1 VDAAIG
7 ASVPDLRS
15 LGPMRSGTS
24 FMTRELYRDGERIRE
39 FDVRSAATVMTA
51 FIGALFL
58 VFFLAAFLPWLL
70 SKGMTAAV
78 EGLMNRIGF
87 GTFHANTI
95 WSWLLVLAMFAVFTA
110 FIVVIATGILA
121 LYNLLSERTGMGMS
135 VETRVPELVSGRRAA
150 IAGPEEDTELDG
162 SFDELYAE
170 AQRRNVR
177 GRSTMSK
184 DELQNALRRRR
195 RPATRPR
202 ASRARRA

>member
-1 VDAAIG
+1 
-7 ASVPDLRS
+7 
-15 LGPMRSGTS
+15 MRSGTS
-24 FMTRELYRDGERIRE
+24 FMTRELNRDGERIRE

-170 AQRRNVR
+170 AQRRNIR

-184 DELQNALRRRR
+184 DELQKALRRRR
-195 RPATRPR
+195 RSATRPR

>member
-1 VDAAIG
+1 
-7 ASVPDLRS
+7 
-15 LGPMRSGTS
+15 MRNGTS
-24 FMTRELYRDGERIRE
+24 AFTRESYRDGELIRE
-39 FDVRSAATVMTA
+39 FDVQSAAMVMSA
-51 FIGALFL
+51 FIGGLFL

-110 FIVVIATGILA
+110 FIVVIATAILA
-121 LYNLLSERTGMGMS
+121 LYNVLSDRTGMGMR
-135 VETRVPELVSGRRAA
+135 VESRGQLAAGERPALVGPRVDETTD
-150 IAGPEEDTELDG
+150 E

-170 AQRRNVR
+170 AQRRNLK

-184 DELQNALRRRR
+184 DDLAKALRRGRR
-195 RPATRPR
+195 RPSRATS
-202 ASRARRA
+202 SRARRA

>member
-1 VDAAIG
+1 
-7 ASVPDLRS
+7 
-15 LGPMRSGTS
+15 MRSGTS
-24 FMTRELYRDGERIRE
+24 FMTRELDRDGERIRE

-58 VFFLAAFLPWLL
+58 IFFLAAFLPWLL

-95 WSWLLVLAMFAVFTA
+95 WSWLLVLLMFAVFTA

-121 LYNLLSERTGMGMS
+121 LYNLLSERTGMAMS
-135 VETRVPELVSGRRAA
+135 VDPRVPELVSGRRAA
-150 IAGPEEDTELDG
+150 IAAPEEDTEPDG

-170 AQRRNVR
+170 AQRRNIK

-184 DELQNALRRRR
+184 DELQKALRRRR
-195 RPATRPR
+195 RTATRPR

>member
-1 VDAAIG
+1 
-7 ASVPDLRS
+7 
-15 LGPMRSGTS
+15 
-24 FMTRELYRDGERIRE
+24 MTRELYRDGERIRE

-135 VETRVPELVSGRRAA
+135 VETRVPELVSGGRAE
-150 IAGPEEDTELDG
+150 IVGPDDDTELDG

-170 AQRRNVR
+170 AQRRNIR

-184 DELQNALRRRR
+184 DELQKALRRRR
-195 RPATRPR
+195 RTATRPR

>member
-1 VDAAIG
+1 
-7 ASVPDLRS
+7 
-15 LGPMRSGTS
+15 MRSDTS

-87 GTFHANTI
+87 GAFHANTI

-110 FIVVIATGILA
+110 FIVIIATGILA
-121 LYNLLSERTGMGMS
+121 LYNLLSERTGMGMN

-150 IAGPEEDTELDG
+150 IAAPDDEDELDG
-162 SFDELYAE
+162 SFDDLYAE

-184 DELQNALRRRR
+184 DELQKALRRRR
-195 RPATRPR
+195 RTAARPS
-202 ASRARRA
+202 ASRTRRA

>member
-1 VDAAIG
+1 
-7 ASVPDLRS
+7 
-15 LGPMRSGTS
+15 
-24 FMTRELYRDGERIRE
+24 MTRELYRDGERIRE

-87 GTFHANTI
+87 GAFHANTI

-110 FIVVIATGILA
+110 FIVIIATGILA
-121 LYNLLSERTGMGMS
+121 LYNLLSERTGMGMN

-150 IAGPEEDTELDG
+150 IAAPDDDDELDG
-162 SFDELYAE
+162 SFDDLYAE

-184 DELQNALRRRR
+184 DELQKALRRRR
-195 RPATRPR
+195 RTAARPS
-202 ASRARRA
+202 ASRTRRA

>member
-1 VDAAIG
+1 
-7 ASVPDLRS
+7 
-15 LGPMRSGTS
+15 MRSGTS

-87 GTFHANTI
+87 GAFHANTI

-135 VETRVPELVSGRRAA
+135 VETRVPELVSGGRAE
-150 IAGPEEDTELDG
+150 IIGPGDDDAQLDG

-170 AQRRNVR
+170 AQRRNIR

-184 DELQNALRRRR
+184 DELQKALRRRR
-195 RPATRPR
+195 RTATRPR
-202 ASRARRA
+202 ASRTRRA

>member
-1 VDAAIG
+1 
-7 ASVPDLRS
+7 
-15 LGPMRSGTS
+15 MRSGTS
-24 FMTRELYRDGERIRE
+24 FMTRELNRDGERIRE

-58 VFFLAAFLPWLL
+58 IFFLAAFLPWLL

-95 WSWLLVLAMFAVFTA
+95 WSWLLVLLMFAVFTA

-135 VETRVPELVSGRRAA
+135 VEPRVPELVSGRRAA
-150 IAGPEEDTELDG
+150 IAGPDDDTELDG

-170 AQRRNVR
+170 AQRRNIK

-184 DELQNALRRRR
+184 DELQKALRRRR
-195 RPATRPR
+195 RTASRPG

>member
-1 VDAAIG
+1 
-7 ASVPDLRS
+7 
-15 LGPMRSGTS
+15 MRSGTS

-170 AQRRNVR
+170 AQRRNIR

-184 DELQNALRRRR
+184 DELQKALRRRR

>member
-1 VDAAIG
+1 
-7 ASVPDLRS
+7 
-15 LGPMRSGTS
+15 MRSGTS

-150 IAGPEEDTELDG
+150 IAGPEDDTELDG

-170 AQRRNVR
+170 AQRRNIR

-184 DELQNALRRRR
+184 DELQKALRRRR
-195 RPATRPR
+195 RTATRPR

>member
-1 VDAAIG
+1 
-7 ASVPDLRS
+7 
-15 LGPMRSGTS
+15 MRSGTS

-150 IAGPEEDTELDG
+150 IAGPEDDTELDG

-170 AQRRNVR
+170 ARRRNIR

-184 DELQNALRRRR
+184 DELQKALRRRR
-195 RPATRPR
+195 RTATRPR

>member
-1 VDAAIG
+1 
-7 ASVPDLRS
+7 
-15 LGPMRSGTS
+15 MRSGTS
-24 FMTRELYRDGERIRE
+24 FMTRELNRDGERIRE

-58 VFFLAAFLPWLL
+58 IFFLAAFLPWLL

-95 WSWLLVLAMFAVFTA
+95 WSWLLVLLMFAVFTA

-135 VETRVPELVSGRRAA
+135 VEPRVPELVSGRRAA
-150 IAGPEEDTELDG
+150 IAAPEADLEPDG

-170 AQRRNVR
+170 AQRRNIK

-184 DELQNALRRRR
+184 DELQKALRRRR
-195 RPATRPR
+195 RTASRPG

>member
-1 VDAAIG
+1 
-7 ASVPDLRS
+7 
-15 LGPMRSGTS
+15 MRSGTS
-24 FMTRELYRDGERIRE
+24 FMTRELYRDGEQIRE

-58 VFFLAAFLPWLL
+58 IFFLAAFLPWLL

-135 VETRVPELVSGRRAA
+135 VDPRVPELVSGRRAA
-150 IAGPEEDTELDG
+150 IAGPERETQLDG

-170 AQRRNVR
+170 AQRRNLK
-177 GRSTMSK
+177 GRSTMTK
-184 DELQNALRRRR
+184 DELQKALRRRR
-195 RPATRPR
+195 RAVARPVKGR
-202 ASRARRA
+202 TSRG

>member
-1 VDAAIG
+1 
-7 ASVPDLRS
+7 
-15 LGPMRSGTS
+15 MRSGTS

-51 FIGALFL
+51 FVGALFL

-121 LYNLLSERTGMGMS
+121 LYNLLSERTGMGMT
-135 VETRVPELVSGRRAA
+135 VETRVPELISGRRAA
-150 IAGPEEDTELDG
+150 IAAPDDDAELDG
-162 SFDELYAE
+162 SFDDLYAE
-170 AQRRNVR
+170 AQRRNVK
-177 GRSTMSK
+177 GRSTMST
-184 DELQNALRRRR
+184 DELQKALRRRR
-195 RPATRPR
+195 RAATRPS
-202 ASRARRA
+202 ASRTRRA

>member
-1 VDAAIG
+1 
-7 ASVPDLRS
+7 
-15 LGPMRSGTS
+15 MRSGTS

-135 VETRVPELVSGRRAA
+135 VATRVPELVSGRRAA

-170 AQRRNVR
+170 AQRRNIR

-184 DELQNALRRRR
+184 DELQKALRRRR
-195 RPATRPR
+195 RTATRPR

>member
-1 VDAAIG
+1 
-7 ASVPDLRS
+7 
-15 LGPMRSGTS
+15 MRSGTS
-24 FMTRELYRDGERIRE
+24 FMTRELNRDGERIRE

-162 SFDELYAE
+162 SFDEIYAE
-170 AQRRNVR
+170 AQRRNIR

-184 DELQNALRRRR
+184 DELQKALRRRR
-195 RPATRPR
+195 RTATRPR